1 MEGPLRLPPDQ
12 CQRIFAGEAPLKV
25 WREFKGME
33 QTDLR
38 RATAIRV
45 EAIDRIERGLRK
57 PTRAEAV
64 KLARAM
70 DIAAHNLEPHPQ
82 AYQGCSSLDLDEEEI
97 LSREDD

>member
-1 MEGPLRLPPDQ
+1 MKLPPDQ

-25 WREFKGME
+25 WREFKGLE

-45 EAIDRIERGLRK
+45 DAINMIERGLRK

-70 DIAAHNLEPHPQ
+70 DIPAHNLEPHTA
-82 AYQGCSSLDLDEEEI
+82 AYRGCSSRDLDEEEI

>member
-1 MEGPLRLPPDQ
+1 MEGALRLPPDQ
-12 CQRIFAGEAPLKV
+12 CERIFAGEAPLKV
-25 WREFKGME
+25 WREFRGLE

-45 EAIDRIERGLRK
+45 DAIEKIERGLRK

-70 DIAAHNLEPHPQ
+70 DAQRGCRTRTAPITAGYVQPLPNVLQ
-82 AYQGCSSLDLDEEEI
+82 AD
-97 LSREDD
+97 